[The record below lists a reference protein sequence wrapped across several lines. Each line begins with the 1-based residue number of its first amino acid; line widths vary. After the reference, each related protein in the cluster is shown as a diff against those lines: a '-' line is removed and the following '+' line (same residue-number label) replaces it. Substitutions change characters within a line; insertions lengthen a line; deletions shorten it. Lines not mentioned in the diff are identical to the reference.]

1 MNGIFGATMRAGVEG
16 FLDNG
21 NVDQKRVAYVD
32 FITVALTF
40 ILAITLLA
48 FIGKYLW
55 NQVIVDL
62 FSFAKP
68 ARSVWQILGLMVF
81 VGLLVPC

>member
-1 MNGIFGATMRAGVEG
+1 MTNVLNAAVKAGVEG
-16 FLDNG
+16 FMDNG
-21 NVDQKRVAYVD
+21 NAERRRVAYVD
-32 FITVALTF
+32 FMTQFLVF
-40 ILAITLLA
+40 ILVLVVLG

-55 NQVIVDL
+55 NGVIVDL

-81 VGLLVPC
+81 VMLVSP

>member
-1 MNGIFGATMRAGVEG
+1 MANVLNAAVKAGVEG
-16 FLDNG
+16 FMDNG
-21 NVDQKRVAYVD
+21 NAERRRVAYVD
-32 FITVALTF
+32 FMTQFLVF
-40 ILAITLLA
+40 ILVLVVLG

-55 NQVIVDL
+55 NGVIVDL

-81 VGLLVPC
+81 VMLVSP